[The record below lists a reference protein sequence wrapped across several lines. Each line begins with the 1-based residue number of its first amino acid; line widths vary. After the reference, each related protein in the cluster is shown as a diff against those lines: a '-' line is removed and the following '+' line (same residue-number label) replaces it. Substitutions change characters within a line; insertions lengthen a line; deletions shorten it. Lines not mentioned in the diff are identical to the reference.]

1 MQMLHSKLQE
11 AETTIESTRSRLLQA
26 RLEASNPDAEHAD
39 DYYEQDAYGYDD
51 EYDEYD
57 DFEEQLAP
65 EIDQSKLEI
74 TEGPIKKRARGR
86 FTTKRWADRYMR
98 VTRAHLEYFD
108 DAEKSMSRGTIYL
121 DEDAEVFPGDSK
133 GVHKNRDVV
142 HTFTIALAGKEPLV
156 IAVDTEEEMEQW
168 VQTIQYIIDQ
178 HKEHTDPERRE
189 ERRRQRRASS
199 RRGMPG
205 GGGMRGMRDPLSSV
219 AALEAHK
226 QEQAAAEAHNKDLAM
241 RHRAWGPGISEAVL
255 GEEATFTIQ
264 PDDAA
269 LAEAAQ
275 EAGAARQDAQYG
287 GSEYDGLQPQQQA
300 SDSLLDAFKVTL
312 ANEDLEIELH
322 PEDVGDGTLQVTY
335 APPKSGTFELSV
347 KYKDQHIFGS
357 PFLPE
362 VSAAPTAPKHCLVTG
377 DGAQVAR
384 LHTKNTFTV
393 VTRDQFDNPR
403 ETGGDQF
410 EILVHG
416 PAIPYDIIDHGN
428 GCYTVTY
435 EVQLGKEDVENAKR
449 GVAPQIEIEVN
460 MHSEGFFYARP
471 IAGSPFLPRVQFSK
485 EDIDGAAAAVGA
497 DTGAPSAF
505 SQPPSSTQQGT
516 AAGGPADYMS
526 ALSPDMQAALS
537 RAQALTRALAGG
549 GGEAA
554 PSSTHSVP
562 MDPHSSYSQSMASVP
577 AMPTSSA
584 MASPQFSMPQSAAQV
599 YSPPTTTNAQAP
611 MPPPP
616 VADEQLM
623 RERAELEAAKADFA
637 SQMQELQRM
646 RAEIAA
652 DRELVASQMDKV
664 TQLGKQVQEDAHALT
679 SRSQELHSSPQRS
692 EAQQHAGHGH
702 PSSPPGSGGQVP
714 TLTSPPLRRSE
725 GSGVS
730 SSPAPQQ
737 QHQSSSPAAAAP
749 GGAPAELFQPEVMA
763 LFDNFTKPLIKLF
776 KFYADK
782 GSGRTAGLTVSAY
795 LRMCKDYLI
804 VPTFTSKTE
813 VKGIFADTAKTH
825 NLMPQHGKAST
836 KDKDTA
842 LTFAAF
848 TEAIGRQALV
858 CLSRPAMQNLYP
870 TPRDKVLVVLE
881 MWGLGDTRRLQ
892 QVKSTYQAQGAAAAE

>member
-1 MQMLHSKLQE
+1 MLHSKLQE
-11 AETTIESTRSRLLQA
+11 AESTIETTRSRLIQA
-26 RLEASNPDAEHAD
+26 RMEASNPDAEQQG
-39 DYYEQDAYGYDD
+39 DYYNQDDFDQYEDGYDD
-51 EYDEYD
+51 YD
-57 DFEEQLAP
+57 DFDDQLDP
-65 EIDQSKLEI
+65 EIDHSKLEI
-74 TEGPIKKRARGR
+74 SEGAVKKRARGR
-86 FTTKRWADRYMR
+86 FTTKRWADRFLR

-108 DAEKSMSRGTIYL
+108 NAAAAVPRGRVHL
-121 DEDAEVFPGDSK
+121 DEDAEVFEGDAK
-133 GVHKNRDVV
+133 GTHKNREIV
-142 HTFTIALAGKEPLV
+142 HTFTVATTGKEPLV
-156 IAVDTEEEMEQW
+156 LAVDTEEEMAQW
-168 VQTIQYIIDQ
+168 VNTIQYIIDQ
-178 HKEHTDPERRE
+178 HKEHADPDRRE
-189 ERRRQRRASS
+189 ERRRQRRSSS
-199 RRGMPG
+199 RRGMG
-205 GGGMRGMRDPLSSV
+205 GGRGPMRDPLSSV

-226 QEQAAAEAHNKDLAM
+226 QEQAIVEAHNKDLAM

-275 EAGAARQDAQYG
+275 EADIARQDIQYG
-287 GSEYDGLQPQQQA
+287 DMGDMGGSQQLQQQQA
-300 SDSLLDAFKVTL
+300 SNTLLDAFKVSL
-312 ANEDLEIELH
+312 ANADLEIELH

-335 APPKSGTFELSV
+335 VPPKSGTFELSI

-377 DGAQVAR
+377 DGAETAR
-384 LHTKNTFTV
+384 LNCKNTFTV
-393 VTRDQFDNPR
+393 VTRDQFDNAR
-403 ETGGDQF
+403 ATGGDQF

-416 PAIPYDIIDHGN
+416 PAVPYDIIDHGN

-449 GVAPQIEIEVN
+449 GVTPQIEIEVN

-471 IAGSPFLPRVQFSK
+471 IAGSPFLPRVQFTR
-485 EDIDGAAAAVGA
+485 EDIDGAATAVGVA
-497 DTGAPSAF
+497 PGTSAFAAPS
-505 SQPPSSTQQGT
+505 SSTQQG
-516 AAGGPADYMS
+516 AASGGGIDFMS

-549 GGEAA
+549 GETA
-554 PSSTHSVP
+554 PSSTHSAP
-562 MDPHSSYSQSMASVP
+562 MDPHPSYSQSMSSVP
-577 AMPTSSA
+577 AAAVSSL
-584 MASPQFSMPQSAAQV
+584 MASPQQQQGHSAHSAPLSMFS
-599 YSPPTTTNAQAP
+599 SPPTQALEQGVQPVPDAQL
-611 MPPPP
+611 
-616 VADEQLM
+616 QQ
-623 RERAELEAAKADFA
+623 ERADLDAAKADFA

-664 TQLGKQVQEDAHALT
+664 TQLGKQVQEDAHALST
-679 SRSQELHSSPQRS
+679 RSQEMHSSPQRS
-692 EAQQHAGHGH
+692 HGQMAAA
-702 PSSPPGSGGQVP
+702 SPPGTSGHVP
-714 TLTSPPLRRSE
+714 TLTSPPLRRSD

-730 SSPAPQQ
+730 ASPSHPHTTTSPTAAP
-737 QHQSSSPAAAAP
+737 PTVP

-825 NLMPQHGKAST
+825 NLMPAEGKAST
-836 KDKDTA
+836 KDKNTA

-881 MWGLGDTRRLQ
+881 MWGLGDARRLQ
-892 QVKSTYQAQGAAAAE
+892 QVKSTYQAQGAAAAQ